1 MKRYVKETIAN
12 DTPYEIYQ
20 ISELI
25 GEDIAGSY
33 RVVAC
38 FFKESEAD
46 EYLIYM
52 NHKQAKDV

>member
-1 MKRYVKETIAN
+1 
-12 DTPYEIYQ
+12 
-20 ISELI
+20 
-25 GEDIAGSY
+25 
-33 RVVAC
+33 VAC